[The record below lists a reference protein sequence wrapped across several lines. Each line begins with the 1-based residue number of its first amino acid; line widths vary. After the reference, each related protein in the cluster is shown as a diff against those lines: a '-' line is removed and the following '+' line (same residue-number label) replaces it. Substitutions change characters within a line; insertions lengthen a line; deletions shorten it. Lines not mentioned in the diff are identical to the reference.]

1 MARQFTVAEANELLP
16 AVIPLLEDLRDLAAR
31 LTKIRDELA
40 TVTPAGRRNGQAN
53 RVLQL
58 ETEAAAAAPR
68 AEALLRQ
75 LYVMGVEVKDPS
87 TGLIDFRS
95 LRGGKE
101 IYLCWRLGEG
111 QIAWWHDLESGFQGR
126 RPL

>member
-16 AVIPLLEDLRDLAAR
+16 AIIPLLEDLRDLAAR

-75 LYVMGVEVKDPS
+75 LYVMCVEVKDPS

-95 LRGGKE
+95 LRGGEE

>member
-95 LRGGKE
+95 LRGGEE

>member
-16 AVIPLLEDLRDLAAR
+16 AIIPLLEDLRDLAAR

>member
-1 MARQFTVAEANELLP
+1 MARRFTVAEANELLP
-16 AVIPLLEDLRDLAAR
+16 SIIPVLEELRDLAAR
-31 LTKIRDELA
+31 LRKIRDELA
-40 TVTPAGRRNGQAN
+40 GVSPAGRRNGQAN

-68 AEALLRQ
+68 ADELLRQ
-75 LYVMGVEVKDPS
+75 LYAMGVEVKDPS

-95 LRGGKE
+95 LRGGE
-101 IYLCWRLGEG
+101 EVYLCWRLGEG
-111 QIAWWHDLESGFQGR
+111 RIAWWHDLESGFQGR

>member
-16 AVIPLLEDLRDLAAR
+16 AIIPLLEDLRDLAAR

-40 TVTPAGRRNGQAN
+40 TVTPAGRRNGQAT

-75 LYVMGVEVKDPS
+75 LYAMGVEVKDPS